1 MDFFRRYKKLFT
13 IIGFLIL
20 VGILAYLIWAVFFR
34 PTNINMLPTEET
46 PGSSGLPTAGPGS
59 SDGTDISEPGGL
71 PNTGQISGPPDPNAP
86 SSIAAGGLTKT
97 ETLTKTPVLDPTLS
111 RNGGVQYYDKSDG
124 RFYRLDKDG
133 NAVLMSDKVFYDVQ
147 SVTWAPDKDK
157 AILAYPD
164 GNKILYNFAT
174 KKQVTMPSHWE
185 DFSFSPTS
193 DQIVSKSFALDSEN
207 NWLVLS
213 KDDGSQASAL
223 ENIGKN
229 GDSVYS
235 EWSPNNQIVAMYTEG
250 VDFNRQELYFVGLNG
265 ENFKS
270 TIIEGRGFDPTW
282 STSGDRLLYSVYN
295 TDTNLNPKLWVV
307 DAQGETISQNRQSLN
322 LNTWASKCTFS
333 SNTTVYCAVPEY
345 LERGAGLFPELANQT
360 KDNLYKIDL
369 QTGTQELIAVPD
381 NSYNISQIMVP
392 SDDGYLFFTDKTT
405 GQIYKV
411 RLK

>member
-1 MDFFRRYKKLFT
+1 MDFFHRYKKLFA

-20 VGILAYLIWAVFFR
+20 VGILAYLIWATFFR
-34 PTNINMLPTEET
+34 STNINVPPSENP
-46 PGSSGLPTAGPGS
+46 PGPSGLPTAGPGS
-59 SDGTDISEPGGL
+59 SDGTDVTQPGGL
-71 PNTGQISGPPDPNAP
+71 PSTGQIGGPPDPNAP
-86 SSIAAGGLTKT
+86 SSVATGGLTKT

-111 RNGGVQYYDKSDG
+111 RSGGVQYYDKSDG

-147 SVTWAPDKDK
+147 NVTWAPDKDK

-185 DFSFSPTS
+185 DFSFSPAS
-193 DQIVSKSFALDSEN
+193 DRIVSKSFALDPEN

-235 EWSPNNQIVAMYTEG
+235 QWSPNNQIVAMYTQG

-270 TIIEGRGFDPTW
+270 TIIEGRGFDPAW
-282 STSGDRLLYSVYN
+282 STSGDRLLYSVYS
-295 TDTNLNPKLWVV
+295 TDTNLNPNLWIV

-392 SDDGYLFFTDKTT
+392 ADDNYLFFTDKTT